1 MRIGVDIG
9 GTKIRMGIVDGGQ
22 IYKKI
27 EAPTNAT
34 ASEETILNNL
44 CDMIRQVMN
53 SNIRGIGIGVPSVVD
68 AGQGIVYNTV
78 NIPSWK
84 KVYLKDILEREF
96 RIPVFVNNESNCFAF
111 GERYYG
117 EGTTYRNIVCVTLGT
132 GVGAGIIINNELY
145 NGNNTGAGEVGSLPY
160 LDADYEYYCSRKFF
174 DRNNV
179 TGKEALNLALIGDTE
194 MVSLW
199 NELGRHIGSL
209 IKAILFTYDPQAII
223 LGGGLSSGYQLFSE
237 KMLEEIST
245 FPYPET
251 IKRVKILLSRKEDI
265 YLLGAAAL
273 VV

>member
-1 MRIGVDIG
+1 MRIGIDIG
-9 GTKIRMGIVDGGQ
+9 GTKIRMGIVDGGM
-22 IYKKI
+22 ILRKA
-27 EAPTNAT
+27 EALTNAQ
-34 ASEETILNNL
+34 ASEDLILDNL
-44 CDMIRQVMN
+44 CNMIRQIMN
-53 SNIRGIGIGVPSVVD
+53 TNIRGIGIGVPSVVN
-68 AGQGIVYNTV
+68 AEQGIVYNTV

-96 RIPVFVNNESNCFAF
+96 RVPVFVNNESNCFAF

-117 EGTTYRNIVCVTLGT
+117 EGTSFRNIVCVTLGT
-132 GVGAGIIINNELY
+132 GVGAGIIINDELY
-145 NGNNTGAGEVGSLPY
+145 NGNNTGAGEIGSLPY

-179 TGKEALNLALIGDTE
+179 SGRDALNLALMGDTD
-194 MVSLW
+194 MISLW
-199 NELGRHIGSL
+199 EELGGHIGNL

-223 LGGGLSSGYQLFSE
+223 LGGGLSAGYQLFSE
-237 KMLEEIST
+237 KMFEVVST

-251 IKRVKILLSRKEDI
+251 LKRVRVLLSQKEDI

>member
-1 MRIGVDIG
+1 MRIGIDIG
-9 GTKIRMGIVDGGQ
+9 GTKIRMGIVDGGM
-22 IYKKI
+22 ILRKT
-27 EAPTNAT
+27 EALTNAQ
-34 ASEETILNNL
+34 ASEDLILDNL
-44 CDMIRQVMN
+44 CNMIRQIMN
-53 SNIRGIGIGVPSVVD
+53 TNIRGIGIGVPSVVN
-68 AGQGIVYNTV
+68 AEQGIVYNTV

-96 RIPVFVNNESNCFAF
+96 RVPVFVNNESNCFAF

-117 EGTTYRNIVCVTLGT
+117 EGTSFRNIVCVTLGT
-132 GVGAGIIINNELY
+132 GVGAGIIINDELY
-145 NGNNTGAGEVGSLPY
+145 NGNNTGAGEIGSLPY

-179 TGKEALNLALIGDTE
+179 SGRDALNLALMGDTD
-194 MVSLW
+194 MISLW
-199 NELGRHIGSL
+199 EELGGHIGNL

-223 LGGGLSSGYQLFSE
+223 LGGGLSAGYQLFSE
-237 KMLEEIST
+237 KMFEVVST

-251 IKRVKILLSRKEDI
+251 LKRVRVLLSQKEDI

>member
-1 MRIGVDIG
+1 MRIGIDIG
-9 GTKIRMGIVDGGQ
+9 GTKIRMGVVDGGQ

-27 EAPTNAT
+27 EGPTNA
-34 ASEETILNNL
+34 AESEESILSNL
-44 CDMIRQVMN
+44 CDMIRRIMN

-68 AGQGIVYNTV
+68 AEQGIVYNTV

-84 KVYLKDILEREF
+84 KVYLKDILEKEF
-96 RIPVFVNNESNCFAF
+96 KIPVFVNNESNCFAF

-117 EGTTYRNIVCVTLGT
+117 EGTSYRNIVCVTLGT

-145 NGNNTGAGEVGSLPY
+145 SGNNTGSGEIGSLPY

-174 DRNNV
+174 DRNNIS
-179 TGKEALNLALIGDTE
+179 GREALDLALMGNTDMIN
-194 MVSLW
+194 LW
-199 NELGRHIGSL
+199 KELGMHIGNL
-209 IKAILFTYDPQAII
+209 IKAVLFTYDPQAII
-223 LGGGLSSGYQLFSE
+223 LGGGISAGYQLFSE
-237 KMLEEIST
+237 KMFETIST

-251 IKRVKILLSRKEDI
+251 IKRMKVLLSRKEDI

>member
-9 GTKIRMGIVDGGQ
+9 GTKIRIGIVDGGR
-22 IYKKI
+22 IYKMI
-27 EAPTNAT
+27 EGPTNAT
-34 ASEETILNNL
+34 ETEESILSNL
-44 CDMIRQVMN
+44 CDMIYRIMN

-68 AGQGIVYNTV
+68 AEQGIVYNAV

-84 KVYLKDILEREF
+84 KVYLKDILERKF

-117 EGTTYRNIVCVTLGT
+117 EGTAYRNIVCVTLGT

-145 NGNNTGAGEVGSLPY
+145 NGNNTGAGEIGSLPY
-160 LDADYEYYCSRKFF
+160 LDADYEYYCGRRFF

-179 TGKEALNLALIGDTE
+179 SGREALDMALKGNMDMI
-194 MVSLW
+194 SLW
-199 NELGRHIGSL
+199 EEMGGHVGNL
-209 IKAILFTYDPQAII
+209 IKVILFTYDPQAII
-223 LGGGLSSGYQLFSE
+223 LGGGLSAGYQLFSG
-237 KMLEEIST
+237 KMFETINT

-251 IKRVKILLSRKEDI
+251 LKRMKILLSRKEDI

>member
-1 MRIGVDIG
+1 MRIGIDIG
-9 GTKIRMGIVDGGQ
+9 GSKIRMGVVDGGQ

-34 ASEETILNNL
+34 ESEDAILSNL
-44 CDMIRQVMN
+44 CDMIRKIMN

-68 AGQGIVYNTV
+68 AEQGIVYNAV

-84 KVYLKDILEREF
+84 KVYLKDILEKEF

-117 EGTTYRNIVCVTLGT
+117 EGTAYRNIVCVTLGT
-132 GVGAGIIINNELY
+132 GVGAGIIINDVLY
-145 NGNNTGAGEVGSLPY
+145 NGNNTGAGEIGSLPY

-174 DRNNV
+174 DRNNIS
-179 TGKEALNLALIGDTE
+179 GRDALNMALVGDTK
-194 MVSLW
+194 MILLW
-199 NELGRHIGSL
+199 EEFGKHIGKL
-209 IKAILFTYDPQAII
+209 INAILFTYDPQAII
-223 LGGGLSSGYQLFSE
+223 LGGGLSAGYQLFSE
-237 KMLEEIST
+237 KMFDVITT

-251 IKRVKILLSRKEDI
+251 IKRMKILLSRKEDI

>member
-1 MRIGVDIG
+1 
-9 GTKIRMGIVDGGQ
+9 
-22 IYKKI
+22 
-27 EAPTNAT
+27 
-34 ASEETILNNL
+34 
-44 CDMIRQVMN
+44 
-53 SNIRGIGIGVPSVVD
+53 VD
-68 AGQGIVYNTV
+68 AERGIVYNAA
-78 NIPSWK
+78 NILSWK

-132 GVGAGIIINNELY
+132 GVGAGIVINDELY
-145 NGNNTGAGEVGSLPY
+145 NGNNTGAGEIGSLPY
-160 LDADYEYYCSRKFF
+160 LDADYEYYCSRKLF

-179 TGKEALNLALIGDTE
+179 SGREALDMALAGDAD
-194 MVSLW
+194 MISLW
-199 NELGRHIGSL
+199 NKMGGHVGNL

-223 LGGGLSSGYQLFSE
+223 LGGGLSSGYPLFSK
-237 KMLEEIST
+237 KMFEVIGT

-251 IKRVKILLSRKEDI
+251 LKRVKILLSRKEDI

>member
-179 TGKEALNLALIGDTE
+179 TGKDALNLALIGDTE